1 MLKSPAGFVC
11 ADQQGDVLDSDSDP
25 TPTASDEDE
34 LDEAHHHPFTF
45 SQAGQSVAVFYDDD
59 FHVGNVTTVLS
70 EESAEV
76 NFMKKCVVTSN
87 TYVWPGAPDTDI
99 VKAQFVFLA
108 DFDITTS
115 NGRIWSVTSDVKL
128 CQKYAAFKKC
138 YC

>member
-1 MLKSPAGFVC
+1 MLKSSADFVC
-11 ADQQGDVLDSDSDP
+11 ADQQGDVLDSDLDP

-34 LDEAHHHPFTF
+34 LEEAHHPFTF

-59 FHVGNVTTVLS
+59 FHVGNVTNVLS

-87 TYVWPGAPDTDI
+87 TYVWPATPDTDI
-99 VKAQFVFLA
+99 VKAQFVFFA

-128 CQKYAAFKKC
+128 GQKYAAFKKR